1 MIIVHTSDLHLGS
14 ALTARLNGEKLRQ
27 RRTELRDTFMNIVE
41 EATLRGARLVIIAGD
56 LFDTEKVTHRLKE
69 EVLSIIRGAGDIDF
83 LYLSGNHEGQTLL
96 DGSVALPD
104 NLRVFGEEW
113 TYFDYGFVTVAGRNR
128 LGRDLFE
135 GLVLDGERKNIVVLH
150 GALAERSGDDT
161 VGLKDAR
168 ERGIDYMALG
178 HYHSFSKTPIDA
190 RGIAV
195 YSGTPEGR
203 GFDEI
208 GKCGISV
215 IDTDGVN
222 LSVKFLPIAKRE
234 HVICRVDISKAHD
247 RIDIDNAVRD
257 AISDIEERH
266 VVRVVLTGKH
276 APELYPDT
284 ESLRNRYSDSF
295 YHLEVIDESGIE
307 IDPESYRYD
316 KSLKGEFIRLVLD
329 KSDLSESERDMIIK
343 IGLGA
348 LMGDIGE
355 I

>member
-14 ALTARLNGEKLRQ
+14 ALSARLGGEKLRQ
-27 RRTELRDTFMNIVE
+27 RRAELRDTFMNIVE
-41 EATLRGARLVIIAGD
+41 ETTLRGARFVIIAGD
-56 LFDTEKVTHRLKE
+56 LFDTVRVSQRLKE
-69 EVLSIIRGAGDIDF
+69 EVISIIRGASELDF
-83 LYLSGNHEGQTLL
+83 LYLPGNHEKLALL
-96 DGSVALPD
+96 DGSVALPE
-104 NLRVFGEEW
+104 NLKVFGEEW
-113 TYFDYGFVTVAGRNR
+113 TYYDYGFVTVAGKSR
-128 LGRDLFE
+128 LGRDLFD
-135 GLVLDGERKNIVVLH
+135 GLVLDADRKNIVVLH
-150 GALAERSGDDT
+150 GALAERSGDGT
-161 VGLKDAR
+161 VGLKDAS
-168 ERGIDYMALG
+168 ERGIDYLALG
-178 HYHSFSKTPIDA
+178 HYHSFSKTPIDT
-190 RGIAV
+190 RGVAV

-203 GFDEI
+203 GFDEV
-208 GKCGISV
+208 GKCGISL

-222 LSVKFLPIAKRE
+222 LSVKFLPTAKRE
-234 HVICRVDISKAHD
+234 HVICRVDISNAKD
-247 RIDIDNAVRD
+247 RIDIDNAVKA
-257 AISDIEERH
+257 AISDIEERNI
-266 VVRVVLTGKH
+266 VRVVLTGKH
-276 APELYPDT
+276 LPELCADT